1 MTNPV
6 PGKSIGTPYG
16 KRGSYWSCN
25 KDSNGNG
32 IHTGVD
38 YPAPTGTT
46 VVAARGGK
54 AVYCNHGS
62 SFGNHQIEIL
72 PGDGTRDFYAHMPS
86 RAVANNAQV
95 KTGQKIGVVGAEGN
109 VTGAHLHFERH
120 KVATGGWSCS
130 IVTDP
135 QPSINYQDSGGSGGG
150 SGEDDPMPKHVRGT
164 SDPMKLNGEW
174 QLIDWEGVSGDSK
187 NVISK
192 GDPGFTFVGPY
203 ISSLTLTLDSDA
215 DHQGMIQTRA
225 IEGNFGGK
233 GGEWQITQ
241 ENQVTET
248 KTSGSWTPHVDCR
261 AQELSKGDRLRFQI
275 KGPKGTTAKNLAV
288 SVLYWT

>member
-6 PGKSIGTPYG
+6 PGHNISTPYG

-25 KDSNGNG
+25 EDSNGNG

-38 YPAPTGTT
+38 YAAPSGTK
-46 VVAARGGK
+46 VVAARDGK
-54 AVYCNHGS
+54 VVWCSHGS
-62 SFGNHQIEIL
+62 AFGNHQVEI
-72 PGDGTRDFYAHMPS
+72 PVDGTRDFYAHMRS
-86 RAVANNAQV
+86 RVANGTKV
-95 KTGQKIGVVGAEGN
+95 KAGDKIGEVGAEGN

-120 KVATGGWSCS
+120 KVASGGWSCAI
-130 IVTDP
+130 IVNP
-135 QPSINYQDSGGSGGG
+135 QPSIDYKASGGG
-150 SGEDDPMPKHVRGT
+150 GGGGDEDPMPKHARAT

-174 QLIDWEGVSGDSK
+174 QLIDWEGLSGDTK
-187 NVISK
+187 DVISK

-203 ISSLTLTLDSDA
+203 VASLTCTIEADSKT
-215 DHQGMIQTRA
+215 QGALQTRA
-225 IEGNFGGK
+225 IEGNFDGK
-233 GGEWQITQ
+233 GGEWQVTQ

-248 KTSGSWTPHVDCR
+248 QTSGSWTPHVDCR
-261 AQELSKGDRLRFQI
+261 AQALAKGDRLRFQI